1 MDTVVSDR
9 WPEVDFF
16 CFQEVWDRYFSLS
29 LIQELR
35 KSNFNYFLV
44 DVARQSWHINHYFG
58 SKLISSKCERSNFDP
73 KNRTSKFPKRLNF
86 QTKFEKSPPTLR
98 ELKKC
103 APGPR
108 QKKG

>member
-1 MDTVVSDR
+1 MTIYYILYFILFLSDEELMDTVVSDR

-58 SKLISSKCERSNFDP
+58 SKLISNRCERSNFDP
-73 KNRTSKFPKRLNF
+73 KNRTSKFP
-86 QTKFEKSPPTLR
+86 
-98 ELKKC
+98 
-103 APGPR
+103 
-108 QKKG
+108 QKG